1 MLGNELKYIFFI
13 FYNLFLTLSYQN
25 YLKIKKNSFK
35 VKKIKVK
42 FFQKYYKIKKQTK
55 SYLPDIH
62 LFSSR
67 MKEEGKKRKK
77 KKRNKERKKKEK
89 KRKGNYLHSCG
100 RLEEAG
106 PKQKKAHSAQVN
118 GIGGV
123 ASVLC
128 FCRPEQAEQGR
139 QPVLSFCKIKI

>member
-1 MLGNELKYIFFI
+1 MLGNELKYIIFF

-77 KKRNKERKKKEK
+77 KKEIKKEK
-89 KRKGNYLHSCG
+89 K
-100 RLEEAG
+100 
-106 PKQKKAHSAQVN
+106 KKKKERETICIVV
-118 GIGGV
+118 GD
-123 ASVLC
+123 
-128 FCRPEQAEQGR
+128 
-139 QPVLSFCKIKI
+139 

>member
-1 MLGNELKYIFFI
+1 MKYIFFI

-25 YLKIKKNSFK
+25 YLEIKKNSFE

-77 KKRNKERKKKEK
+77 KKRK

-123 ASVLC
+123 TSVLC

>member
-1 MLGNELKYIFFI
+1 LIENELKYIFFI

-25 YLKIKKNSFK
+25 YLEIKKNSFE

-67 MKEEGKKRKK
+67 MKEEGEKERKRK

-89 KRKGNYLHSCG
+89 KERETICIVVGD
-100 RLEEAG
+100 
-106 PKQKKAHSAQVN
+106 
-118 GIGGV
+118 
-123 ASVLC
+123 
-128 FCRPEQAEQGR
+128 
-139 QPVLSFCKIKI
+139 